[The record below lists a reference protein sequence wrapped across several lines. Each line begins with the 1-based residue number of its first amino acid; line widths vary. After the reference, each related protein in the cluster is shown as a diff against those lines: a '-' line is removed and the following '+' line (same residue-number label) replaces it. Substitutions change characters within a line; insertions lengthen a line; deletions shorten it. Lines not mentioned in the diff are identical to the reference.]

1 MLKNDK
7 AVPIAHLGLPYLIR
21 FLTHSGLRLGETSRI
36 ESDENQI
43 AKRLVNLHKA
53 KNDND
58 RLVPLTKGAY
68 DALMDFKDHWGEE
81 TVFDLG
87 EKTLSST
94 FYRFKKR
101 LLKAGKIKKNLTLH
115 DLRHEG
121 LSRLFEIKNSKGE
134 AAISLA
140 HIINI
145 SGHKDVQTLMETYV
159 KIYPSDTVES
169 LEASGR
175 LT

>member
-1 MLKNDK
+1 M
-7 AVPIAHLGLPYLIR
+7 AIPYLIR

-43 AKRLVNLHKA
+43 AKRLVYLHKT

-58 RLVPLTKGAY
+58 RIVPLPKGAY
-68 DALMDFKDHWGEE
+68 DALMDFKDHWGAE
-81 TVFDLG
+81 TVFGLN
-87 EKTLSST
+87 EKTLSNT

-101 LLKAGKIKKNLTLH
+101 LLKEGKIKKNLTLH

-134 AAISLA
+134 AAIPLA
-140 HIINI
+140 HVIKI

-159 KIYPSDTVES
+159 KLDPADTVKV
-169 LEASGR
+169 LEAVGA
-175 LT
+175 